1 MVLIYHPL
9 LRISGSAS
17 GCFYETAQSMSTQGR
32 QLFGTD
38 GIRGV
43 AGEFPLTQDSTYL
56 IGRALGHD
64 LIRGTPKAKAVMG
77 QDTRESSGWIADRVA
92 AGLASVGVDVHS
104 AGVIT
109 TPGVAYLA
117 RSRGFAAGVVISA
130 SHNSWTDNGIKVF
143 SGDGFKLTDARELAI
158 EKEIFALLAKPS
170 AMDDTALRIAGPS
183 LPGEA
188 ALRRAYIESLAGS
201 VAADLSGLRVL
212 VDCANGA
219 ATAEAPE
226 LFREPRIQAT
236 FTHVTPDGK
245 NINEGCGALH
255 PETLGEMV
263 AASGGKFDLGVTF
276 DGDADRALF
285 CDGAGRVV
293 NGDGVLLLVA
303 RDLQSRGKLTGS
315 TVVATTM
322 SNMGVEIALKKSGIR
337 MLRANVG
344 DKYVLEEMLKTGAT
358 LGGEQSGHIIFR
370 DGDATTGD
378 GLLTALRVMDV
389 IVRSRRTLA
398 ELLSDLKV
406 FPQKIQNVR
415 VREKIPFVQV
425 PEVQRAIDAAEREL
439 DGNGR
444 VVVRYSGTEALAR
457 VMVEAESEEK
467 MRALTAGIA
476 GEIQKALGV

>member
-1 MVLIYHPL
+1 
-9 LRISGSAS
+9 
-17 GCFYETAQSMSTQGR
+17 MSTQVR

-43 AGEFPLTQDSTYL
+43 AGEFPLTTESTYL

-64 LIRGTPKAKAVMG
+64 LIRNTRTAQAVMG

-130 SHNSWTDNGIKVF
+130 SHNPWTDNGIKVF
-143 SGDGFKLTDARELAI
+143 SEDGFKLTDARELAI
-158 EKEIFALLAKPS
+158 EKEIFALLQNPAAAQGPALK
-170 AMDDTALRIAGPS
+170 TAAPC

-188 ALRRAYIESLAGS
+188 VLRKAYIQSLAS
-201 VAADLSGLRVL
+201 IVSSDLSRLSVL

-226 LFREPRIQAT
+226 LFRSLRIQAT
-236 FTHVTPDGK
+236 FTHVTPDGR

-255 PETLGEMV
+255 PETLGRAV
-263 AASGGKFDLGVTF
+263 AESGGKFDLGVTF

-293 NGDGVLLLVA
+293 NGDGVLLLTA
-303 RDLQSRGKLTGS
+303 RELQARGKLSGS

-322 SNMGVEIALKKSGIR
+322 SNMGVEIALKKAGIR

-389 IVRSRRTLA
+389 IVRSGRSLA
-398 ELLSDLKV
+398 ELVSDLKV

-444 VVVRYSGTEALAR
+444 VVVRYSGTESLAR

-467 MRALTAGIA
+467 MQALTAGIA
-476 GEIQKALGV
+476 GEIQKRLGV

>member
-1 MVLIYHPL
+1 M
-9 LRISGSAS
+9 
-17 GCFYETAQSMSTQGR
+17 TQQTR

-43 AGEFPLTQDSTYL
+43 AGEFPLTQESTYL

-64 LIRGTPKAKAVMG
+64 LVRTTRKAQAVIG
-77 QDTRESSGWIADRVA
+77 QDTRESSRWIADRVA
-92 AGLASVGVDVHS
+92 AGLAAVGVAVHS

-117 RSRGFAAGVVISA
+117 RTRGFAAGVVISA
-130 SHNSWTDNGIKVF
+130 SHNPWTDNGIKVF
-143 SGDGFKLTDARELAI
+143 SGDGFKLTDERELAI
-158 EKEIFALLAKPS
+158 EKEIFALLQNPS
-170 AMDDTALRIAGPS
+170 AADDTALKVAGPS

-188 ALRRAYIESLAGS
+188 ELRQAYIEDLAGS
-201 VAADLSGLRVL
+201 VSADLSWLRVL

-226 LFREPRIQAT
+226 LFRLAGVQAT
-236 FTHVTPDGK
+236 FIHVAPDGK

-255 PETLGEMV
+255 PETLGKAV
-263 AASGGKFDLGVTF
+263 ADSGGKFDLGVTF

-285 CDGAGRVV
+285 CDSDGRVV
-293 NGDGVLLLVA
+293 NGDGVLLAAA
-303 RDLQSRGKLTGS
+303 RDLKAHGKLAGDA
-315 TVVATTM
+315 VVATTM
-322 SNMGVEIALKKSGIR
+322 SNMGLEIALKTSGIR

-344 DKYVLEEMLKTGAT
+344 DKYVLEEMLKTAAT

-370 DGDATTGD
+370 DDDATTGD
-378 GLLTALRVMDV
+378 GLLTALRLMD
-389 IVRSRRTLA
+389 IMVRSGRSLS
-398 ELLSDLKV
+398 ELVGDLKV

-415 VREKIPFVQV
+415 VREKIPFAQV
-425 PEVQRAIDAAEREL
+425 PEVKAAIEAAEREL

-457 VMVEAESEEK
+457 VMVEAESEER
-467 MRALTAGIA
+467 MQALTAGIA
-476 GEIQKALGV
+476 GEIQKVLGV

>member
-1 MVLIYHPL
+1 MNSH
-9 LRISGSAS
+9 
-17 GCFYETAQSMSTQGR
+17 TR

-38 GIRGV
+38 GIRGI
-43 AGEFPLTQDSTYL
+43 AGEFPLTTESTYL

-64 LIRGTPKAKAVMG
+64 LIRSAGKAQALIG
-77 QDTRESSGWIADRVA
+77 QDTRESSAWIADRVA
-92 AGLASVGVDVHS
+92 AGMAAVGVVVHS

-130 SHNSWTDNGIKVF
+130 SHNPWTDNGIKVF

-158 EKEIFALLAKPS
+158 EKEIFSLLGKPGV
-170 AMDDTALRIAGPS
+170 ADDTALRIAGPS
-183 LPGEA
+183 LPGER
-188 ALRRAYIESLAGS
+188 ALRKAYIESLASS
-201 VAADLSGLRVL
+201 VSSDLSSLRVL

-226 LFREPRIQAT
+226 LFRSLRAQAT
-236 FTHVTPDGK
+236 FTHITPDGR

-255 PETLGEMV
+255 PETLGQTV
-263 AASGGKFDLGVTF
+263 AESNGKFDLGVTF

-285 CDGAGRVV
+285 CDAQGRVV
-293 NGDGVLLLVA
+293 NGDGVLLLTA
-303 RDLQSRGKLTGS
+303 RDLKAQGKLSGNI
-315 TVVATTM
+315 VVATTM
-322 SNMGVEIALKKSGIR
+322 SNMGVEIALQKAGIR

-389 IVRSRRTLA
+389 IVRSRKTLA
-398 ELLSDLKV
+398 ELVGDLKV

-415 VREKIPFVQV
+415 VREKIPFAQV

-467 MRALTAGIA
+467 MRSLTAGIA
-476 GEIQKALGV
+476 GEIQKALGA

>member
-1 MVLIYHPL
+1 MTSEI
-9 LRISGSAS
+9 
-17 GCFYETAQSMSTQGR
+17 R

-43 AGEFPLTQDSTYL
+43 AGEFPLTPESTFC

-64 LIRGTPKAKAVMG
+64 LLRKNEKPRVVIG
-77 QDTRESSGWIADRVA
+77 QDTRDSSPWIADSVA
-92 AGLASVGVDVHS
+92 AGLSSCGVEVHS

-117 RSRGFAAGVVISA
+117 RSRKFDAGVVVSA
-130 SHNSWTDNGIKVF
+130 SHNPWTDNGIKVF
-143 SGDGFKLTDARELAI
+143 SGDGFKLPDARELAI
-158 EKEIFALLAKPS
+158 EREIFSLLKTPTEWKQQAS
-170 AMDDTALRIAGPS
+170 GIS
-183 LPGEA
+183 SIPGEHS
-188 ALRRAYIESLAGS
+188 LRAAYIEWLAGEIKT
-201 VAADLSGLRVL
+201 DLSGLRVL

-226 LFREPRIQAT
+226 LFRACRVQAT
-236 FTHVTPDGK
+236 FVHSSPDGK

-255 PETLGEMV
+255 PEAIAKRISDSKG
-263 AASGGKFDLGVTF
+263 SFDLGITF

-285 CDGAGRVV
+285 SDASGRVV
-293 NGDGVLLLVA
+293 NGDAVLLMVA
-303 RDLQSRGKLTGS
+303 RDMHSRALLAGD
-315 TVVATTM
+315 TVIATTM
-322 SNMGVEIALKKSGIR
+322 SNMGLEIALGRTGIR

-344 DKYVLEEMLKTGAT
+344 DKYVLEQMVKTGAT

-389 IVRSRRTLA
+389 MVRAERPLA
-398 ELLSDLKV
+398 ELIADLKV
-406 FPQKIQNVR
+406 FPQRIQNVR
-415 VREKIPFVQV
+415 VREKVPLEQV
-425 PEVQRAIDAAEREL
+425 PEIKQAVESAQKEL

-444 VVVRYSGTEALAR
+444 IVVRYSGTEALAR

-467 MRALTAGIA
+467 MNALTDGIA
-476 GEIQKALGV
+476 GAIKAALGV

>member
-1 MVLIYHPL
+1 M
-9 LRISGSAS
+9 SD
-17 GCFYETAQSMSTQGR
+17 QSR

-43 AGEFPLTQDSTYL
+43 AGEFPLTAASAYL

-64 LIRGTPKAKAVMG
+64 LLRTTPRSRAVMG
-77 QDTRESSGWIADRVA
+77 QDTRESSAWIADRVA
-92 AGLASVGVDVHS
+92 AGLAAVGVEVHS

-117 RSRGFAAGVVISA
+117 RTRGFAAGVVISA
-130 SHNSWTDNGIKVF
+130 SHNPWTDNGIKVF
-143 SGDGFKLTDARELAI
+143 SGDGFKLTDERELAI
-158 EKEIFALLAKPS
+158 EKEIFALLGNAS
-170 AMDDTALRIAGPS
+170 AADDTALKIAGPS

-188 ALRRAYIESLAGS
+188 ALRKAYIDALAESVS
-201 VAADLSGLRVL
+201 SDLSGLRVL

-226 LFREPRIQAT
+226 LVRGLRVQAT
-236 FTHVTPDGK
+236 FTCVAPDGK
-245 NINEGCGALH
+245 NINDGCGALH
-255 PETLGEMV
+255 PETLGKTV

-285 CDGAGRVV
+285 CDAAGRVV
-293 NGDGVLLLVA
+293 NGDGVLLLTA
-303 RDLQSRGKLTGS
+303 RDLQARGKLSGS

-389 IVRSRRTLA
+389 IVRSGKSLA
-398 ELLSDLKV
+398 ELVSDLKV

-415 VREKIPFVQV
+415 VREKIPFAQV
-425 PEVQRAIDAAEREL
+425 PEVQRAILAAEKEL

-467 MRALTAGIA
+467 MRGLTAEIA
-476 GEIQKALGV
+476 GEIQKRLGV

>member
-1 MVLIYHPL
+1 
-9 LRISGSAS
+9 
-17 GCFYETAQSMSTQGR
+17 MSQQTR

-43 AGEFPLTQDSTYL
+43 AGEFPLTPQSTYL

-64 LIRGTPKAKAVMG
+64 LIRLTRTAQAVIG
-77 QDTRESSGWIADRVA
+77 QDTRESSRWIADRLA
-92 AGLASVGVDVHS
+92 AGLASVGVEVHS

-117 RSRGFAAGVVISA
+117 RSRGLAAGVVISA
-130 SHNSWTDNGIKVF
+130 SHNPWTDNGIKVF
-143 SGDGFKLTDARELAI
+143 SGDGYKLTDARELAI
-158 EKEIFALLAKPS
+158 EKEIFALLQNPAAAEGVTGKAP
-170 AMDDTALRIAGPS
+170 APS

-188 ALRRAYIESLAGS
+188 GLRHAYIEWLAGS
-201 VAADLSGLRVL
+201 VSSDLSKVRVL

-226 LFREPRIQAT
+226 LFRRMGIQAT
-236 FTHVTPDGK
+236 FMHVAPDGK

-255 PETLGEMV
+255 PETLAAAV
-263 AASGGKFDLGVTF
+263 AKSGGKFDLGVTF

-285 CDGAGRVV
+285 CDANGRVV
-293 NGDGVLLLVA
+293 NGDGVLLIAA
-303 RDLQSRGKLTGS
+303 RDLHSLGKLNGE

-322 SNMGVEIALKKSGIR
+322 SNMGLEIALKRSHIS

-358 LGGEQSGHIIFR
+358 LGGEQSGHILFR
-370 DGDATTGD
+370 DGEATTGD
-378 GLLTALRVMDV
+378 GLLTALRGMD
-389 IVRSRRTLA
+389 IMVRSGRTLA
-398 ELLSDLKV
+398 ELAGDLKV

-415 VREKIPFVQV
+415 VREKVPFSQV
-425 PEVQRAIDAAEREL
+425 SEIQRAIEAAERDL

-457 VMVEAESEEK
+457 VMVESESEEK
-467 MRALTAGIA
+467 MKALTAVIA
-476 GEIQKALGV
+476 DAIQKALGV